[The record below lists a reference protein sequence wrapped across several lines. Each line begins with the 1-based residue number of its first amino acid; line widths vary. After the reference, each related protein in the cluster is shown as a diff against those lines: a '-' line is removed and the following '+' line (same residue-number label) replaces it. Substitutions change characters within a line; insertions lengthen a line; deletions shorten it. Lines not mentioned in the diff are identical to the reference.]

1 MGSKH
6 FRSLVLGA
14 AAASLLV
21 SSARSS
27 SALDIPFFGK
37 SVCKEEKER
46 LGHDQRILRD
56 RHQLAFDQCRAGA
69 GAEKSRRCEDLKQ
82 TQKSEAKRFQDQRK
96 RTLDDCKLRAE
107 GKAPT
112 ESPKPASSKNTKPAT
127 PKSTRSAGKQN

>member
-46 LGHDQRILRD
+46 LRHEQNILRD
-56 RHQLAFDQCRAGA
+56 RQQLALDQCRAGA
-69 GAEKSRRCEDLKQ
+69 GANQSRCEDMRRQ
-82 TQKSEAKRFQDQRK
+82 QKTETGRFKDRK
-96 RTLDDCKLRAE
+96 KVALDDCKQRRGQKSAE
-107 GKAPT
+107 KHD
-112 ESPKPASSKNTKPAT
+112 
-127 PKSTRSAGKQN
+127 